1 MRAFFENDRQFSDDF
16 KSSFMLAIALHLCL
30 LLLGFVISLIF
41 KPYSN
46 DAALEIIKAS
56 VRVDIVGM
64 PKMTI
69 EELKRLELPSEVSQV
84 TSPQEQAAPEK
95 EVESQAEVKPDDVV
109 MPSETKPKKALSSFL
124 QSYSSKKV
132 EVKSPS
138 KNGKGKKIDGLDSLI
153 LEGNK
158 LSKGTALFGDTTD
171 MANSAFVGYVQII
184 PDKVKEHWKLPS
196 FLKDQNLQ
204 CRIHVWIGSRGEILK
219 TNIRESSGNSE
230 YDSRALSAIKAVTL
244 AVPPAEI
251 VTKLSSRGIILGF
264 PL

>member
-1 MRAFFENDRQFSDDF
+1 VRAFFENDRQFSDDF
-16 KSSFMLAIALHLCL
+16 KSSFMLAIALHICL

-41 KPYSN
+41 KPSSD
-46 DAALEIIKAS
+46 DAALEILKAS

-69 EELKRLELPSEVSQV
+69 EELKRLELPSEVPQEPG
-84 TSPQEQAAPEK
+84 PQEQAAQEK
-95 EVESQAEVKPDDVV
+95 EVDSQAEVKADDVV

-138 KNGKGKKIDGLDSLI
+138 KNGQGKKINGLDSLI

-171 MANSAFVGYVQII
+171 MADSAFVGYVQII
-184 PDKVKEHWKLPS
+184 PEKVKEHWKLPS

-204 CRIHVWIGSRGEILK
+204 CRIHVWVGPRGEILK
-219 TNIRESSGNSE
+219 INIRESSGNSE
-230 YDSRALSAIKAVTL
+230 YDSRALNAIKAVTL
-244 AVPPAEI
+244 GVPPAEI

>member
-16 KSSFMLAIALHLCL
+16 KSSFMLAIALHIGIL
-30 LLLGFVISLIF
+30 LVGFVFSLVF
-41 KPYSN
+41 KPSSD
-46 DAALEIIKAS
+46 DAALEILKAS

-69 EELKRLELPSEVSQV
+69 EELKRLELPSEVPAEPKAEAPA
-84 TSPQEQAAPEK
+84 PQET
-95 EVESQAEVKPDDVV
+95 QAEAQPELKPDDVV
-109 MPSETKPKKALSSFL
+109 MPSDNKPKKALSSFL

-132 EVKSPS
+132 DVKPS
-138 KNGKGKKIDGLDSLI
+138 KNQGQGKKIDGLDSLI

-158 LSKGTALFGDTTD
+158 LSKGTALFGDTSD
-171 MANSAFVGYVQII
+171 MADSAFVGYVQII
-184 PDKVKEHWKLPS
+184 PEKVKEHWKLPS

-204 CRIHVWIGSRGEILK
+204 CRIHVWIGPRGEILK
-219 TNIRESSGNSE
+219 TNIRESSGNSD
-230 YDSRALSAIKAVTL
+230 YDARALNAIKAVTL
-244 AVPPAEI
+244 SVPPAEI